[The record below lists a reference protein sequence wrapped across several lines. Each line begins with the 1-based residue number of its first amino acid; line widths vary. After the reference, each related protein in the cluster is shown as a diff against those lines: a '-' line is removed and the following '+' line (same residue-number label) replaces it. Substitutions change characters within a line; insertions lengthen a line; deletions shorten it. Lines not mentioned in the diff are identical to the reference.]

1 MQMKT
6 GYDWKKTVW
15 KGVQIFV
22 FGGIGALASYL
33 SGLPP
38 TETVITAIAV
48 LKMLQN
54 FLKFTE

>member
-1 MQMKT
+1 MKFD
-6 GYDWKKTVW
+6 YSWKKTIW

-22 FGGIGALASYL
+22 FGGIGALVSHL

-38 TETVITAIAV
+38 TETIIAAIAI

-54 FLKFTE
+54 WLKYIEW